1 MIDTVI
7 AVDPGRDKCGV
18 AVVGNREGLLW
29 KQVITTPQLA
39 TVVEELARTRGITTV
54 VLGDRT
60 AHRSAVNALAEVKVD
75 NRPLTILP
83 VDEHRSSDEARSRY
97 WRDNPPQGMMRL
109 IPVTMRVPPVPV
121 DDYVA
126 VILAERYFRQNCR

>member
-29 KQVITTPQLA
+29 KQVIATPQLA

-126 VILAERYFRQNCR
+126 VILAERYFRRNCR